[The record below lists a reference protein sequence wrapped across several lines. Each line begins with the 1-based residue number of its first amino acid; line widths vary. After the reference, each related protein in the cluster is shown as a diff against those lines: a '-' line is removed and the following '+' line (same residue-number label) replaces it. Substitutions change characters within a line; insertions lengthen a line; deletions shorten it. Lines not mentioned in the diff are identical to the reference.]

1 MAKAVTLGQLEDCME
16 RTQSNV
22 SNVASAAAGAVTQL
36 GNALTDL
43 VQQGTVA
50 IYNKF
55 VVSGCVVKAV
65 ANSRNVQITNS
76 GTYSAAGRSTF
87 YADGAI
93 HIIADGGNAAVPTNS
108 TSSAKTY
115 YACLVKN
122 ASTGKYELK
131 VQTSKTGVLSLYR
144 ITVPASNTASN
155 LSAVTI
161 TDERRTEASY
171 KQFYASRPYASVALG
186 KSFSSAN
193 YDISLRAKSWSGTS
207 VGELL
212 AYDLGNNGFKVEAT
226 GAADNI
232 SVWWQATAKS

>member
-1 MAKAVTLGQLEDCME
+1 ME
-16 RTQSNV
+16 RTQSNL
-22 SNVASAAAGAVTQL
+22 SNVASVTAGAVTEL

-43 VQQGTVA
+43 VQQGTVT

-65 ANSRNVQITNS
+65 SNTRNVQITNT

-87 YADGAI
+87 YADGAV
-93 HIIADGGNAAVPTNS
+93 HTIADGGTAAVPTNS

-122 ASTGKYELK
+122 SSTGVYELK

-155 LSAVTI
+155 LNSVTI
-161 TDERRTEASY
+161 TDERRIETSY
-171 KQFYASRPYASVALG
+171 KQFYASRPYASVALA
-186 KSFSSAN
+186 KAFSSAS
-193 YDISLRAKSWSGTS
+193 YDISLRAVSWSGVS

-212 AYDLGNNGFKVEAT
+212 AYDLANNGFKVEAT

-232 SVWWQATAKS
+232 SVWWQATAK